1 MAKRKRVI
9 GSAERVFLSDFTLT
23 SQQLQ
28 LSLHLVFKFL
38 GCSMDF
44 LDKIKQNEK
53 KLWRVVKLLISL
65 WMVADVVLD
74 GLTTKGYLDYALV
87 SKMTF

>member
-9 GSAERVFLSDFTLT
+9 GSAERVFLSDFTLHN
-23 SQQLQ
+23 SC
-28 LSLHLVFKFL
+28 SSR
-38 GCSMDF
+38 CSMD
-44 LDKIKQNEK
+44 LIDKIKKNK

-74 GLTTKGYLDYALV
+74 GFTTKGYLDFALV
-87 SKMTF
+87 STMTF